1 MEGDATP
8 SSLLVLDVGGVV
20 FKTST
25 HTAETEEGFFRGLVR
40 SLRTSE
46 GLARKRERENH
57 PLFVDRDPTHFRH
70 VLNYM
75 RGSPSFPEGD
85 TEMEEL
91 EREADFYSLQGL
103 VDLVKKEKRRR
114 REVPVERCPRRGVP
128 YWLSKIETKL

>member
-1 MEGDATP
+1 MEGETTL

-25 HTAETEEGFFRGLVR
+25 QTAEAEEGFFRGMVK
-40 SLRTSE
+40 SLQR
-46 GLARKRERENH
+46 GRRKREDH

-75 RGSPSFPEGD
+75 RGSPSFPEGEAEID
-85 TEMEEL
+85 EL